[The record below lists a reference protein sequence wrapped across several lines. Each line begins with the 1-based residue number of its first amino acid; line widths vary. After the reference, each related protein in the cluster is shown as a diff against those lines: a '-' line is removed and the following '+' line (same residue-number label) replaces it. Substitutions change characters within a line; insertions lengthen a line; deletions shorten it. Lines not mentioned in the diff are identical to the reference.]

1 MKIIF
6 ASQNQNKIREIS
18 ALLPSHILLSG
29 LDASEYPVF
38 NEELP
43 EIGDTLEANALQKAR
58 FVFELTGQPC
68 FADDTGLEIYC
79 LDGRPGVYSARY
91 AGEAKN
97 ADDNIAKILSEMKDC
112 SDRSAR
118 FRTVIAFIDGKD
130 EHLFEGIVEG
140 KITGEKRGTKGF
152 GYDPVFMADGFS
164 KTFAEMELDEK
175 NTISHR
181 ARALVKLVN
190 FLRETAGKG

>member
-1 MKIIF
+1 MEIIF

-18 ALLPSHILLSG
+18 ALLPEHIHLSG
-29 LDASEYPVF
+29 LDASVYPVF
-38 NEELP
+38 SEELP
-43 EIGDTLEANALQKAR
+43 ETGETLEANALQKAR
-58 FVFELTGQPC
+58 FVFEHTGKAC

-97 ADDNIAKILSEMKDC
+97 ADDNMAKILSEMKDC
-112 SDRSAR
+112 NDRSAR
-118 FRTVIAFIDGKD
+118 FRTVIAFVDGKN

-140 KITGEKRGTKGF
+140 KIITEKRGTKGF
-152 GYDPVFMADGFS
+152 GYDPVFVADGFS
-164 KTFAEMELDEK
+164 KTFAEMELAEK

-181 ARALVKLVN
+181 ARALVKLVD
-190 FLRETAGKG
+190 FLREAAAKG